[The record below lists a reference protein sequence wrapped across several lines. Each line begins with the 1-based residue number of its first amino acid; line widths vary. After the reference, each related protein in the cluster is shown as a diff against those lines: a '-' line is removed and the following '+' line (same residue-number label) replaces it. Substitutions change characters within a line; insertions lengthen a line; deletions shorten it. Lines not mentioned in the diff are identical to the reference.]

1 MTEDKLENWK
11 HVQYRIEEEGIDYTF
26 MHYSNFEEI
35 EDEKFHQLR
44 QEYLKISKELKNY
57 VKMQLVE
64 I

>member
-1 MTEDKLENWK
+1 MTKAELEKWK
-11 HVQYRIEEEGIDYTF
+11 SVHYRIEEEGIDYTF

-35 EDEKFHQLR
+35 KDEKFHQLR

-57 VKMQLVE
+57 IEMQLVE

>member
-1 MTEDKLENWK
+1 MTKAELEEWK
-11 HVQYRIEEEGIDYTF
+11 SVHYRIEEEGIDYTF

-35 EDEKFHQLR
+35 KDEKFHQLR

-57 VKMQLVE
+57 VEMQLVE